1 MGHMIAGGA
10 AGEAE
15 VSLKLAQYAKTI
27 SGIESECINAYAEA
41 LEVVPY
47 TLAQN
52 AGLNAL
58 LTVTELRNRHA
69 SGDRCAGIN
78 VRRGTITDIL
88 EENVV
93 QPLLV
98 STSAFTLATES
109 VCMILKIVRPPR
121 PRCSNLLL
129 NTTVILG
136 YHVLASRNN
145 QPNISRCVG

>member
-1 MGHMIAGGA
+1 M
-10 AGEAE
+10 
-15 VSLKLAQYAKTI
+15 
-27 SGIESECINAYAEA
+27 
-41 LEVVPY
+41 VPY

-69 SGDRCAGIN
+69 GGDQCAGIN

-98 STSAFTLATES
+98 STSAFTKILEIVRLRLPIRAS
-109 VCMILKIVRPPR
+109 VCFAKVV
-121 PRCSNLLL
+121 S
-129 NTTVILG
+129 
-136 YHVLASRNN
+136 
-145 QPNISRCVG
+145 

>member
-1 MGHMIAGGA
+1 M
-10 AGEAE
+10 
-15 VSLKLAQYAKTI
+15 
-27 SGIESECINAYAEA
+27 
-41 LEVVPY
+41 VPY

-69 SGDRCAGIN
+69 SGDQCAGIN

-98 STSAFTLATES
+98 STSAFTLATEC
-109 VCMILKIVRPPR
+109 VCMILKIVRTHTAGPTRPCCKSCPAVKRVEPPQTR
-121 PRCSNLLL
+121 LAWPRRTISFRRGEMLFHHCYLKMHLSKIKWTLLVMA
-129 NTTVILG
+129 TC
-136 YHVLASRNN
+136 ASDL
-145 QPNISRCVG
+145 I

>member
-1 MGHMIAGGA
+1 MP
-10 AGEAE
+10 
-15 VSLKLAQYAKTI
+15 Q
-27 SGIESECINAYAEA
+27 A

-69 SGDRCAGIN
+69 NGDRCAGIN
-78 VRRGTITDIL
+78 VRRVRLRSRWPNRLADTGLIPTQGTITDIL

-98 STSAFTLATES
+98 STSAFTLATEC
-109 VCMILKIVRPPR
+109 VCMILKIVRRQR
-121 PRCSNLLL
+121 PSFAQW
-129 NTTVILG
+129 
-136 YHVLASRNN
+136 LAQQADTSLVCMQDDLVPSR
-145 QPNISRCVG
+145 

>member
-1 MGHMIAGGA
+1 MTVFAPCAHQD
-10 AGEAE
+10 
-15 VSLKLAQYAKTI
+15 SLAVQ
-27 SGIESECINAYAEA
+27 A

-69 SGDRCAGIN
+69 GGDQCAGIN

-98 STSAFTLATES
+98 STSAFTLATEC
-109 VCMILKIVRPPR
+109 VCMILKIVRLRLPIR
-121 PRCSNLLL
+121 
-129 NTTVILG
+129 
-136 YHVLASRNN
+136 ASVCFAKVV
-145 QPNISRCVG
+145 S

>member
-1 MGHMIAGGA
+1 VRSPRFFGCPGFGGGA
-10 AGEAE
+10 
-15 VSLKLAQYAKTI
+15 VH
-27 SGIESECINAYAEA
+27 
-41 LEVVPY
+41 Y

-69 SGDRCAGIN
+69 GGDQCAGIN

-98 STSAFTLATES
+98 STSAFTKILEIVRLRLPIRAS
-109 VCMILKIVRPPR
+109 VCFAKVVP
-121 PRCSNLLL
+121 
-129 NTTVILG
+129 
-136 YHVLASRNN
+136 
-145 QPNISRCVG
+145 